1 MQTFLAVLDEMLT
14 NPTVGGLDAAGQP
27 LGDWVPV
34 AAGQSLEKLKV
45 GAPPSQPPGAAP
57 ACRAD
62 SQRVQELFL
71 NFHHLLNSHRPQQ
84 ARAELLRM
92 LQEQRQR
99 RSDAREALDGEVA
112 ALEQTLADAIRKLKG
127 AGLRDIEQLC
137 AVAAAPPAAAA
148 AAAQSPAAQSP
159 APASDGG
166 AAERSAKRGRSGGE
180 AGAGA
185 APDPLPGERLRQY
198 LRAE

>member
-1 MQTFLAVLDEMLT
+1 M
-14 NPTVGGLDAAGQP
+14 
-27 LGDWVPV
+27 
-34 AAGQSLEKLKV
+34 
-45 GAPPSQPPGAAP
+45 
-57 ACRAD
+57 
-62 SQRVQELFL
+62 VQELFL

-112 ALEQTLADAIRKLKG
+112 TLEQTLADAIRKLKG

-159 APASDGG
+159 APARGG
-166 AAERSAKRGRSGGE
+166 GAAVGADAVGDAAERSAKRGRAGGE
-180 AGAGA
+180 GGAGA
-185 APDPLPGERLRQY
+185 APAPLPGQPDAGLDSERLRKY

>member
-1 MQTFLAVLDEMLT
+1 M
-14 NPTVGGLDAAGQP
+14 
-27 LGDWVPV
+27 
-34 AAGQSLEKLKV
+34 
-45 GAPPSQPPGAAP
+45 
-57 ACRAD
+57 
-62 SQRVQELFL
+62 QELFL

-112 ALEQTLADAIRKLKG
+112 TLEQTLADAIRKLKG

-159 APASDGG
+159 VDAVGD
-166 AAERSAKRGRSGGE
+166 AAERSAKRGRAGGE
-180 AGAGA
+180 GGAGA
-185 APDPLPGERLRQY
+185 EPGQLPNVGLDALGSAERLRKY

>member
-1 MQTFLAVLDEMLT
+1 M
-14 NPTVGGLDAAGQP
+14 
-27 LGDWVPV
+27 
-34 AAGQSLEKLKV
+34 
-45 GAPPSQPPGAAP
+45 
-57 ACRAD
+57 
-62 SQRVQELFL
+62 QELFL

-112 ALEQTLADAIRKLKG
+112 TLEQTLADAIRKLKG

-159 APASDGG
+159 VDAVGD
-166 AAERSAKRGRSGGE
+166 AAERSAKRGRAGGE
-180 AGAGA
+180 GGAGA
-185 APDPLPGERLRQY
+185 APAPLPGQARTVGNLVHI
-198 LRAE
+198 RAVG

>member
-1 MQTFLAVLDEMLT
+1 M
-14 NPTVGGLDAAGQP
+14 
-27 LGDWVPV
+27 
-34 AAGQSLEKLKV
+34 
-45 GAPPSQPPGAAP
+45 
-57 ACRAD
+57 
-62 SQRVQELFL
+62 QELFL

-112 ALEQTLADAIRKLKG
+112 TLEQTLADAIRKLKG

-148 AAAQSPAAQSP
+148 AAAQSPA
-159 APASDGG
+159 PASGG
-166 AAERSAKRGRSGGE
+166 GAAVGVDAVGDAAERSAKRGRAGGE
-180 AGAGA
+180 GGAGA
-185 APDPLPGERLRQY
+185 APAPLPDAGLDADRLRKY

>member
-1 MQTFLAVLDEMLT
+1 M
-14 NPTVGGLDAAGQP
+14 
-27 LGDWVPV
+27 
-34 AAGQSLEKLKV
+34 
-45 GAPPSQPPGAAP
+45 
-57 ACRAD
+57 
-62 SQRVQELFL
+62 VQELFL

-112 ALEQTLADAIRKLKG
+112 TLEQTLADAIRKLKG

-148 AAAQSPAAQSP
+148 HSP
-159 APASDGG
+159 APASGG
-166 AAERSAKRGRSGGE
+166 GAAVGADAVGDAAERSAKRGRAGGE
-180 AGAGA
+180 GGAGT
-185 APDPLPGERLRQY
+185 APAPLSGQLPDAGVDGMGAERLRKY

>member
-1 MQTFLAVLDEMLT
+1 M
-14 NPTVGGLDAAGQP
+14 
-27 LGDWVPV
+27 
-34 AAGQSLEKLKV
+34 
-45 GAPPSQPPGAAP
+45 
-57 ACRAD
+57 
-62 SQRVQELFL
+62 QELFL

-112 ALEQTLADAIRKLKG
+112 TLEQTLADAIRKLKG

-159 APASDGG
+159 VDAVGD
-166 AAERSAKRGRSGGE
+166 AAERSAKRGRAGGE
-180 AGAGA
+180 GGAGA
-185 APDPLPGERLRQY
+185 APAPLPGQLPDAGLDAERLRKY